1 VITLLIDED
10 SLGVDRY
17 LGELDVKII
26 KVGEIPELPL
36 GTDDSIVAKFA
47 KDNNCTVVTRD
58 DKLVKQCQFHQV
70 KAITLGMDDLARKV
84 INSLQNISE
93 N

>member
-1 VITLLIDED
+1 MITLLIDED
-10 SLGVDRY
+10 SLGVDRF
-17 LGELDVKII
+17 LGELDVKTI

-58 DKLVKQCQFHQV
+58 DKLTKQCQFYKV

-84 INSLQNISE
+84 IKSLSE
-93 N
+93 T

>member
-1 VITLLIDED
+1 MITLLIDED
-10 SLGVDRY
+10 SLGVDRF

-47 KDNNCTVVTRD
+47 KENNCIVVTRD
-58 DKLVKQCQFHQV
+58 DKLVKQCQFYNV

-84 INSLQNISE
+84 IKSLSE
-93 N
+93 IEGV